1 MKNLQKKNS
10 LIRKWIKD
18 NGSDGFTSFD
28 FKEKELIFYDGG
40 FVSIK
45 KKTKIHRKRRKSKF
59 GVDLKIKKL
68 ACTFY
73 FGALD
78 ETIDYL
84 VKTKDFLNKM
94 GYNTSETIGVSVGAR
109 SERFI

>member
-1 MKNLQKKNS
+1 MTFSVKNS

-18 NGSDGFTSFD
+18 NGCDGFAAFD
-28 FKEKELIFYDGG
+28 FKNKDIVLYDGG

-59 GVDLKIKKL
+59 GQDVKIKKL

-73 FGALD
+73 FGSLD
-78 ETIDYL
+78 ETIEYL
-84 VKTKDFLNKM
+84 GKTRDFLNKL
-94 GYNTSETIGVSVGAR
+94 GYPTSGTLDAGGLSP
-109 SERFI
+109 

>member
-1 MKNLQKKNS
+1 MKSLQKKNS

-18 NGSDGFTSFD
+18 NGSDGFASFD
-28 FKEKELIFYDGG
+28 FKDKELILYDGG

-45 KKTKIHRKRRKSKF
+45 RKTKIHRKRRKSRF
-59 GVDLKIKKL
+59 GMDLKIKKL

-78 ETIDYL
+78 ETIEYL
-84 VKTKDFLNKM
+84 TKTRDFLNKL
-94 GYNTSETIGVSVGAR
+94 GYKTCMEVNHPIGLEAKDL
-109 SERFI
+109 